1 MHNYMWHEKRDR
13 NGYMGIKKMN
23 MTGKFKE
30 KFIGDRNFYR
40 MALAIAVPIMVQNG
54 ITNFVSL
61 LDNIM
66 VGQLGTAPMS
76 GVSIVNQIIF
86 VYNLCIF
93 GGVAGAGIFTAQ
105 YYGRGDEEGIRST
118 FRYKL
123 WMALAVTAGA
133 IVLLWLRGDE
143 LIQLYLN
150 GEAAAG
156 ELAMA
161 LESGKIYMKIMLL
174 GLPPFMMLQ
183 VYASTL
189 RECGETVV
197 PMKAGIAAVLVNLV
211 FNYLLIYGKFGF
223 PELGAAGAAAATVLS
238 RYVEAMIVIT
248 WTHMHPEQ
256 NKYAKG
262 LYRTMRIPFHLVR
275 AYFIKGMPLLMN
287 EALWSLGMAVLT
299 QCYSVRGLEVI
310 AALNIANTINNVL
323 SVVFAAMGESVA
335 IIVGQVLGS
344 GDMKKARDTDNKMIA
359 FCVAASLTVALMM
372 LAVSPIFPGFYNTS
386 GTVRAAATGII
397 VVQAVFVPQNAFLN
411 GTYYTLRA
419 GGKTG
424 ITFFFDCG
432 FLWAVSVP
440 IVFLLCRYTAV
451 PPWGVYAAM
460 QTGECIKS
468 TIGFA
473 LVKRGVWLENII
485 GENTAI

>member
-1 MHNYMWHEKRDR
+1 MWEKFRQ
-13 NGYMGIKKMN
+13 
-23 MTGKFKE
+23 

-40 MALAIAVPIMVQNG
+40 MALTIAVPIMVQNG

-66 VGQLGTAPMS
+66 VGQLGTAQMS

-105 YYGRGDEEGIRST
+105 YFGRGDEEGIRST
-118 FRYKL
+118 FRYKF

-133 IVLLWLRGDE
+133 AALLGICGED
-143 LIQLYLN
+143 LIRLYLN
-150 GEAAAG
+150 GEAEPG
-156 ELAMA
+156 EMAQA
-161 LESGKIYMKIMLL
+161 LESGAVYMRIMLL

-189 RECGETVV
+189 RECGETMV
-197 PMKAGIAAVLVNLV
+197 PMKAGVTAVLVNLT

-238 RYVEAMIVIT
+238 RYVEAAVVIV
-248 WTHMHPEQ
+248 WTHRHPEK
-256 NKYAKG
+256 NGYAKG
-262 LYRTMRIPFHLVR
+262 LYRTMKIPGHLVR
-275 AYFIKGMPLLMN
+275 AYFVKGMPLLLN
-287 EALWSLGMAVLT
+287 EAFWSLGMAVLT
-299 QCYSVRGLEVI
+299 QCYSMRGLEVI

-335 IIVGQVLGS
+335 IIVGQVLGT
-344 GDMKKARDTDNKMIA
+344 GRMDRARDTDNKMLA
-359 FCVAASLTVALMM
+359 FCVAASLGVAALM
-372 LAVSPIFPGFYNTS
+372 LAAAPVFPGFYNT
-386 GTVRAAATGII
+386 TAAVRAAAAGII
-397 VVQAVFVPQNAFLN
+397 TAQAVFTPQNAFLN
-411 GTYYTLRA
+411 GAYFTLRA

-424 ITFFFDCG
+424 ITFFFDCV

-451 PPWGVYAAM
+451 PPWAVYAAM
-460 QTGECIKS
+460 QAGEWIKL
-468 TIGFA
+468 TVGA
-473 LVKRGVWLENII
+473 VLVKKGVWLENII
-485 GENTAI
+485 GSAAI